1 MTNSGNSCSEV
12 CFLAEQ
18 IFEDAE
24 AAAAWLSR
32 PNEALGNQRP
42 IDCCITEAGCQQ
54 LRRVLYAIAFGS
66 PV

>member
-1 MTNSGNSCSEV
+1 MTNSGNSRSEV

-32 PNEALGNQRP
+32 PNEALGNRRP

-54 LRRVLYAIAFGS
+54 VLRVLHAIEYGGVA
-66 PV
+66 